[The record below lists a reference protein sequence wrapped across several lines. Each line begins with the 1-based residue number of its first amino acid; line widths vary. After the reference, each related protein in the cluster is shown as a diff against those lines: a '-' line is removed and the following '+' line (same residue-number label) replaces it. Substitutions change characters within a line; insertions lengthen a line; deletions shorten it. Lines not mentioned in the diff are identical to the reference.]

1 MRLGGSRRSGNIEDR
16 RGMGMGR
23 GAGIGVGTVVLLIV
37 GYFMGINPATLLN
50 LADVTQQ
57 EAPQAQGPT
66 GAPAD
71 EAGDFVAAVLG
82 ETEDVWSAIFSAQGA
97 QYPAPTLT
105 LFSGRVSSACGS
117 ASSASGPFYCPG
129 DRKVYIDLEFFN
141 QLATEFG
148 APGDFARA
156 YVIAHEVGHHVQ
168 TLTGASQR
176 VQQVRERSPQ
186 DANRAQMALELQADC
201 YAGVWAQRADSA
213 RQILETG
220 DVEEGLAAA
229 AAVGDDTLQRRMQG
243 TVVPDS
249 FTHGSAAQ
257 RTRWFRRGLE
267 SGDPGRCNTFDGAAL

>member
-57 EAPQAQGPT
+57 EAPQVQGPT

-82 ETEDVWSAIFSAQGA
+82 ETEDVWGAIFSARGE

-129 DRKVYIDLEFFN
+129 DRKVYIDLEFFG
-141 QLATEFG
+141 QLASDFG

>member
-37 GYFMGINPATLLN
+37 GYFMGVNPATLLN
-50 LADVTQQ
+50 LADVTEQGAQ
-57 EAPQAQGPT
+57 PPAPIGTPGDA
-66 GAPAD
+66 
-71 EAGDFVAAVLG
+71 EGDFVAAVLG

-97 QYPAPTLT
+97 QYQVPTLT
-105 LFSGRVSSACGS
+105 LFTGRVGSACGTAS
-117 ASSASGPFYCPG
+117 AAAGPFYCPG
-129 DRKVYIDLEFFN
+129 DHKVYIDLDFFR
-141 QLATEFG
+141 QLDTEFG

-176 VQQVRERSPQ
+176 VQQIRERAPQ
-186 DANRAQMALELQADC
+186 NANRAQMALELQADC
-201 YAGVWAQRADSA
+201 YAGLWAQRANSA
-213 RQILETG
+213 RQILEAG

-229 AAVGDDTLQRRMQG
+229 AAVGDDTLQRRVQG

-249 FTHGSAAQ
+249 FTHGSAEQ

-267 SGDPGRCNTFDGAAL
+267 SGDPGRCNTFEAGEL